1 VIQSPSAA
9 TSTCRPNRD
18 QESRLVETL
27 SSLAGLFATPLLLAA
42 ATALLAAL
50 AGCATALSSFEPAH
64 VPQPGHFQAE
74 AGLDLSVSAGGI
86 QQIVDAARQVDK
98 TAGERSL
105 SDTEKRTI
113 MEGGAQLGLNPPA
126 MIPHVGLV
134 YSPWRG
140 SAVGARLSASGWR
153 VGVRAQLFEQGQS
166 GVDLTVGFGFGR
178 AAFDPPIASVLS
190 TIRVNNFS
198 RWNLDVPITLGR
210 HSSWYR
216 WWGGPRLAYSIMS
229 QSMSLTLQHDD
240 AVIGTVLGSGFY
252 LGASVGAA
260 LGFRSVFVGPEMTVA
275 WLFGRA
281 DVTALGFTENVTIDA
296 LIIYPAFAVMG
307 EF

>member
-1 VIQSPSAA
+1 MIQSPSAA

-134 YSPWRG
+134 YS
-140 SAVGARLSASGWR
+140 
-153 VGVRAQLFEQGQS
+153 QGQS